1 MFQDLTFR
9 STCPLSNILDLVGD
23 RWSLIIIRDVF
34 IGRNTYTEFLK
45 SPEKISTNVLV
56 DRIKKL
62 REYGLLDFRKD
73 KTDGKIKYYYLTDK
87 GISLYPILTEMSL
100 WTKKNLPTLP
110 THELAQETFLAIDQL
125 GVDLHNNNVI
135 DSYKKKR
142 EGLFQ
147 ETIKKYN
154 AQGNFYRI
162 PN

>member
-45 SPEKISTNVLV
+45 SPEKISTNILV

-62 REYGLLDFRKD
+62 REYELLGFRKD
-73 KTDGKIKYYYLTDK
+73 KIDRKIKYYYLTDM

-110 THELAQETFLAIDQL
+110 THKLAQETFLDIDKL
-125 GVDLHNNNVI
+125 GIDLHNTKVI
-135 DSYKKKR
+135 DTYTEKR
-142 EGLFQ
+142 EALFK
-147 ETIKKYN
+147 ETL
-154 AQGNFYRI
+154 
-162 PN
+162 